1 MAEVL
6 GRPSARLL
14 RGELEALVVGVV
26 GVRPVGP
33 EACGLRLGEVG
44 RVAPCR
50 PAGRPELLD
59 APSVDERGDTS
70 GRLPWES
77 AEGRWAL
84 PGPAADEGVVGRWAP
99 CDGASLWGGDPE
111 DRELLRLDEDEL
123 LRFDEDELFRLDEE
137 PFFELLELLLWELD
151 CPFLPSL
158 FFFLLLLLWAVAV
171 SGGSAAPGP
180 GSGDAAAGPARSR
193 ARASRA
199 GEPRVVD
206 PGKTARDMEASGETT
221 P

>member
-6 GRPSARLL
+6 GRTSLRLL
-14 RGELEALVVGVV
+14 RGELEVLVVDAE
-26 GVRPVGP
+26 GVRPLGP
-33 EACGLRLGEVG
+33 LDACGLRLGEVG
-44 RVAPCR
+44 RVAPCK
-50 PAGRPELLD
+50 PEGREELLD
-59 APSVDERGDTS
+59 APSVDERVDTS
-70 GRLPWES
+70 GRLPWEL
-77 AEGRWAL
+77 ADGCWPL

-99 CDGASLWGGDPE
+99 CEGASLWGGGPE
-111 DRELLRLDEDEL
+111 ERELFRLDEDEL
-123 LRFDEDELFRLDEE
+123 SRFDDDELFRLEEE
-137 PFFELLELLLWELD
+137 PFLELLELLLWELD
-151 CPFLPSL
+151 CPFLPL
-158 FFFLLLLLWAVAV
+158 LFFLLLLLWAVAV

-206 PGKTARDMEASGETT
+206 LGKTARDMEASGEST